1 MFSKQRSVVKNFLE
15 LFVISVSYVID
26 RKNVFFY
33 KKLHCYKKMYFINL
47 SFIEKGHFE
56 NDADSIFER
65 SNKLKQVA
73 TTMQFKTVEATMQ
86 ARFTQTPSS
95 FVRPV

>member
-1 MFSKQRSVVKNFLE
+1 
-15 LFVISVSYVID
+15 
-26 RKNVFFY
+26 
-33 KKLHCYKKMYFINL
+33 MYFINL

-86 ARFTQTPSS
+86 ARFIQP
-95 FVRPV
+95 